1 MAIQAI
7 LENVPAD
14 AGFVQQSDDFAVPT
28 TVINKSKGIAIEIT
42 ENKANSEK
50 FREGKITELAN
61 LLKAEFGNES
71 EKYTDRNPLYILK
84 QVKDRIRSEY
94 ELGVLGE
101 RKKLRLPAF
110 TNTRTI
116 GNLSGEVISELRDD
130 HCIHFNAKG
139 EAPAEKVLSKAEVAN
154 LEAKQAIKDAK
165 KALVQDVTDTFDE
178 AHISLKWLKA
188 RAKEVRD
195 DNGRAEYTT
204 DAKVAVDALKKIHK
218 ALLSS
223 VDKLSAS

>member
-1 MAIQAI
+1 MDKQNPKT
-7 LENVPAD
+7 EVS
-14 AGFVQQSDDFAVPT
+14 FVQQSNDFAVPT
-28 TVINKSKGIAIEIT
+28 TVINKSKNIGIAIT
-42 ENKANSEK
+42 ENIANSEK
-50 FREGKITELAN
+50 FREEKITELAN
-61 LLKAEFGNES
+61 LLKAEFGNDS

-101 RKKLRLPAF
+101 RKKLKLPAF

-139 EAPAEKVLSKAEVAN
+139 EAPKDTVLSDADKANA
-154 LEAKQAIKDAK
+154 EAKQAIKDAK
-165 KALVQDVTDTFDE
+165 KALVQDVTDTFNE
-178 AHISLKWLKA
+178 SHASLKWLKA

-195 DNGRAEYTT
+195 ANGRAEYTT

-218 ALLSS
+218 SLLAS
-223 VDKLSAS
+223 VDKLSTS